1 MQRAEKFY
9 LVSESRLRQLEHAST
24 KSDIISSIKQP
35 VEQQLVKVYR
45 RMDNVLNDPTKS
57 DHEKTVEHGEALDE
71 FTVLRDRLDHRK
83 NIIKPDTN
91 VDAPEQLKDALVEST
106 LANMP
111 KTVRE
116 PAQHLM
122 NLLSRKSSPLTWS
135 PNGDVY
141 IENKKLHGAHIADLV
156 SDVLRQRKIPNPDRQ
171 RFLEVLAGMNAPNYL
186 VKNLDAQK
194 MYKKIKRRSH
204 PPGIPADSSDNED
217 VFESV
222 SSPKKRKSQT
232 GWSPAKKTQWTIF

>member
-1 MQRAEKFY
+1 MQRAEKLY

-91 VDAPEQLKDALVEST
+91 VDEREQLKDALVEST
-106 LANMP
+106 LANMN
-111 KTVRE
+111 R
-116 PAQHLM
+116 
-122 NLLSRKSSPLTWS
+122 
-135 PNGDVY
+135 
-141 IENKKLHGAHIADLV
+141 
-156 SDVLRQRKIPNPDRQ
+156 
-171 RFLEVLAGMNAPNYL
+171 
-186 VKNLDAQK
+186 
-194 MYKKIKRRSH
+194 
-204 PPGIPADSSDNED
+204 
-217 VFESV
+217 
-222 SSPKKRKSQT
+222 
-232 GWSPAKKTQWTIF
+232 